1 MSVQDL
7 IDEGVALFKNKKFGE
22 TIEKLNQA
30 LGEIEDKDSQI
41 EEQNEIQAGLGRC
54 YFEQAMKAEGKEAAK
69 LFELAV
75 RHFEQQL
82 TLAKQL
88 TNEQNSLQKQI
99 NAQFGLGRCYLEQA
113 MKAEGKESEQLFEHA
128 VKHFQQSLEFAKQ
141 LADKQNSLQRQI
153 NAQSWLGRC
162 YFEQA
167 MQAEGRDS
175 EQLFGQAVKHHRQQ
189 LRLAEQLESENG
201 IQQQNNAQYWLGRCY
216 LEQAKKAKGKESE
229 QLFGLAVEHFQQQ
242 FSLAEQLED
251 KQNCLQEQIN
261 AQAWLGRCYLEQA
274 MKAKGKES
282 EQLFEQAVKHRQ
294 QQLRLAEQL
303 AGENGIQQQG
313 NAQSWLG
320 RCYLEQAKKAKGK
333 ESEQL
338 FGLAVEHF
346 QQQFSLAE
354 QLEDKQNCLQ
364 EQINAQA
371 WLGRCYL
378 EQAMKAKGKE
388 SEQLFEQAV
397 KHRQQQLRLA
407 EQLAGE
413 NGIQQQGNAQSW
425 LGRCYLEQAMKAK
438 GKDSEQLFGQAVKHH
453 RQQLRLAKKLAGE
466 NGIQQQINAQSWLG
480 RCYFEQAM
488 QVEGE
493 DSEQLFGQAVKHYQ
507 QRLRLAKK
515 LAGENGI
522 QQQNNAQYWLGRCYF
537 EQAVK
542 SGGQDSDSLQ
552 IEENNSLSIKVSFS
566 QEKWKRYFDWK
577 VKKIQNDLFEPNG
590 KRTPNVISTILAVL
604 HITPIELGELPLSH
618 YTSPFVCEKLFG
630 LGNYEEASPMRI
642 GSSTYMNDPTEGE
655 GLMELLN
662 LQDLEL
668 ENKADCPVYNAFF
681 TCFSSRI
688 NDLNQFRLYGKEN
701 SVEASGCCL
710 VFNKK
715 VRWLKGSNVLES
727 FRRLTDKSDEAP
739 ETSAEV
745 SDLLAVNLP
754 LYQVAYIAYKDEYIA
769 EEKCR
774 IWLPNKDN
782 PKFGIRLKSFGNKGW
797 HEYRIGKLEE
807 ALKQL
812 IKIFKGKA
820 NISDEDR
827 KALEYIRYLFKDF
840 AFRDEEEFR
849 LLKIEQIGSKDIKY
863 CQDTKSVYLPYADI
877 RDIVDEVILGTNYE
891 KSGNNRKAE
900 VFQHLMQKY
909 YPNVKVSRSSLPI
922 NANPPIKKD

>member
-1 MSVQDL
+1 MNVQDL
-7 IDEGVALFKNKKFGE
+7 IKEGVALFKNKKFDE
-22 TIEKLNQA
+22 AIEKLNQA
-30 LGEIEDKDSQI
+30 LGKIEDKNSQI

-54 YFEQAMKAEGKEAAK
+54 YLEQAMKAKGKESEQ
-69 LFELAV
+69 LFEQAV
-75 RHFEQQL
+75 EHYQQQL
-82 TLAKQL
+82 SLAEQL
-88 TNEQNSLQKQI
+88 ESENGIQQQN
-99 NAQFGLGRCYLEQA
+99 NAQYWLGRCYLEQA
-113 MKAEGKESEQLFEHA
+113 MKAKGKESEQLFEQA
-128 VKHFQQSLEFAKQ
+128 VEHFQQQFSLAEQ
-141 LADKQNSLQRQI
+141 LADKQNSLQQQTY
-153 NAQSWLGRC
+153 AQSWLGRC

-167 MQAEGRDS
+167 MQAEGGDS
-175 EQLFGQAVKHHRQQ
+175 EQLFGQAVKHHQQQ

-242 FSLAEQLED
+242 FSLAEQLAD
-251 KQNCLQEQIN
+251 KQNCLQEQI
-261 AQAWLGRCYLEQA
+261 Y
-274 MKAKGKES
+274 
-282 EQLFEQAVKHRQ
+282 
-294 QQLRLAEQL
+294 
-303 AGENGIQQQG
+303 
-313 NAQSWLG
+313 
-320 RCYLEQAKKAKGK
+320 
-333 ESEQL
+333 
-338 FGLAVEHF
+338 
-346 QQQFSLAE
+346 
-354 QLEDKQNCLQ
+354 
-364 EQINAQA
+364 
-371 WLGRCYL
+371 
-378 EQAMKAKGKE
+378 
-388 SEQLFEQAV
+388 
-397 KHRQQQLRLA
+397 
-407 EQLAGE
+407 
-413 NGIQQQGNAQSW
+413 AQSW
-425 LGRCYLEQAMKAK
+425 LGRCYLEQAMKAE
-438 GKDSEQLFGQAVKHH
+438 GKESEQLFEQAVKHR
-453 RQQLRLAKKLAGE
+453 RQQLRLAEQLAGE

-493 DSEQLFGQAVKHYQ
+493 DSERLFGQAVKHYQ

-522 QQQNNAQYWLGRCYF
+522 QQQINAQSWLGRCYF

-812 IKIFKGKA
+812 IRIFKGKA

-891 KSGNNRKAE
+891 KSGKERKAE
-900 VFQHLMQKY
+900 VFQHLMRKH